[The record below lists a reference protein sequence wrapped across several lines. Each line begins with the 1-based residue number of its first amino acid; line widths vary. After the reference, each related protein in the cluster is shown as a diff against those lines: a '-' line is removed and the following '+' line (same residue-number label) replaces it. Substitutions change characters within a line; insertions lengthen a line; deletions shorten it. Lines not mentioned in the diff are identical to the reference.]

1 MATQSGL
8 VSESECYDLQVFRG
22 SRIPTIW
29 LGAGWLPIS
38 KRRSGGTRV
47 RCLFFAGERGG
58 APHGAGVLAA
68 PDLCGPAP
76 LGLGPAPHRWRD
88 RPPARDRLA
97 HIAERGSR
105 GSLVC
110 RARQRDATSGP
121 APATSLHIDSKRFTR
136 FSHPGHAVTGIR
148 DRTGAEKRMRI
159 GHEFVHAIVDDHSR
173 LA

>member
-1 MATQSGL
+1 MAPNL
-8 VSESECYDLQVFRG
+8 KAPLRWYP
-22 SRIPTIW
+22 SR
-29 LGAGWLPIS
+29 
-38 KRRSGGTRV
+38 TRV